1 MKKNVN
7 RNHDLIKKEI
17 AQFIQKKYMK
27 ETTEQLTYEYPLLVK
42 GVIDSLSM
50 MRILLFIE
58 KQYDLNFYAID
69 VKRDDFESINTISN
83 LVYLNLK

>member
-17 AQFIQKKYMK
+17 AQFIQKKFMK
-27 ETTEQLTYEYPLLVK
+27 DNPEHLTYEYPLLIK

-50 MRILLFIE
+50 MTIILFLE
-58 KQYDLNFYAID
+58 KQYGLNFYAID
-69 VKRDDFESINTISN
+69 LKRDDFECINTISN

>member
-1 MKKNVN
+1 MKKNVD

-17 AQFIQKKYMK
+17 AKFIQKKYMK
-27 ETTEQLTYEYPLLVK
+27 NAAEQLTYEYPLLAK

-50 MRILLFIE
+50 MTILLFIE

>member
-50 MRILLFIE
+50 MTILLFIE

>member
-1 MKKNVN
+1 MKN
-7 RNHDLIKKEI
+7 
-17 AQFIQKKYMK
+17 AA
-27 ETTEQLTYEYPLLVK
+27 EQLTYEDPLLAK

-50 MRILLFIE
+50 MTILLFIE